1 MEKLVKYGEEFV
13 FYVSLKTAGS
23 DSYQVNPTLAVG
35 DVKVTQ
41 DGVDFGNIDT
51 IPVVAPIGGT
61 QVKVTVSI
69 AELTGKQIQI
79 QFIDAAGAE
88 WKAATINIET
98 YAHADAQHPYR
109 GEGLLDRVN
118 TSANH
123 NVNKSVAKF
132 LRSTEEYQGYE
143 GGLIYIDTVNGT
155 AGSDPYVN
163 GKVDKKVNNLADA
176 LSLGTALGMNDYHV
190 SAGSSLQFISGQ
202 AGRSYVGHNWS
213 LDLNDQAID
222 GIYIHGPAV
231 TGAATAVSTPPKL
244 EDCNLNG
251 VTLPPG
257 HYIDC
262 GFSSNILAGAAGD
275 YFFRDCGSDLAGDYP
290 CFDFNASIGNVNA
303 MFREYRGEVEFKN
316 MGQSGT
322 DLASIDGNGRVKMHA
337 TSIGGS
343 ISVQGHQELVN
354 RAAFVAAGGIVH
366 DASRFATDQ
375 LADLGTILALVE
387 AIDTSSEAAARFDEI
402 KGAGWTD
409 ETLRSIRTAIGSIG
423 GIQGARTI
431 VLQVYETGGTT
442 PIADVDIAVDNAD
455 QSLNLG
461 TVQSDSLGKWT
472 IGLDDADYKLIPQK
486 AGWVFTEVPKSIT
499 VDSNE
504 TFILYA
510 DAQVIPN
517 PENPDSCNVICDLKD
532 FGLDPKAGVTFT
544 ARLTTTPQAVNG
556 AILNAEAWSV
566 DTDVNGRAILTL
578 PQGIKFTIFSTA
590 LGGDSKTIRIDTAA
604 LSSLILADQ
613 V

>member
-1 MEKLVKYGEEFV
+1 MEKLVKYGQEFI
-13 FYVSLKTAGS
+13 FYISLKTSGS
-23 DSYQVNPTLAVG
+23 DSYQVNPTLAAG

-51 IPVVAPIGGT
+51 IPVVAPAGGT
-61 QVKVTVSI
+61 QIKVTVSI

-88 WKAATINIET
+88 WKADTINIST
-98 YAHADAQHPYR
+98 YGHADAQYPFF
-109 GEGLLDRVN
+109 GEGLYDRVI

-123 NVNKSVAKF
+123 NVNKSAAKF

-143 GGLIYIDTVNGT
+143 GGFIYIDTVNGT
-155 AGSDPYVN
+155 AGSDPYTN
-163 GKVDKKVNNLADA
+163 GKIDKKVNNLADA

-190 SAGSSLQFISGQ
+190 SAGSFLQFISGQ

-222 GIYIHGPAV
+222 GIYLHGPSV
-231 TGAATAVSTPPKL
+231 TGAATAVTTSPKL
-244 EDCNLNG
+244 EDCSLNG

-257 HYIDC
+257 HYIAC
-262 GFSSNILAGAAGD
+262 GFSSTVLAGAAGD
-275 YFFRDCGSDLAGDYP
+275 YFFTDCESDLAGGYP
-290 CFDFNASIGNVNA
+290 CFDFNASIGDVNA
-303 MFREYRGEVEFKN
+303 LFREYRGEIEFKN
-316 MGQSGT
+316 MGQSGA
-322 DLASIDGNGRVKMHA
+322 DLASVDGNGRVKMHA
-337 TSIGGS
+337 TSIGGT

-354 RAAFVAAGGIVH
+354 RAVFIAAGGTVN

-375 LADLGTILALVE
+375 LADVGTILTLVE
-387 AIDTSSEAAARFDEI
+387 AIDTSTELAARFDEI

-409 ETLRSIRTAIGSIG
+409 ETLSSIRTAIGSIG
-423 GIQGARTI
+423 GIQGANAITI
-431 VLQVYETGGTT
+431 QIYETDTTT
-442 PIADVDIAVDNAD
+442 PIVDDTIAIWNSD
-455 QSLNLG
+455 QSLMLG
-461 TVQSDSLGKWT
+461 TAKTDSNGQIS
-472 IGLDDADYKLIPQK
+472 IGLDDGTYKIVSQK
-486 AGWVFTEVPKSIT
+486 AHIEFDVPETMVVTVPATFTYYGTPETYPVPS
-499 VDSNE
+499 
-504 TFILYA
+504 
-510 DAQVIPN
+510 
-517 PENPDSCNVICDLKD
+517 NPDACNVICDLKD
-532 FGLDPKAGVTFT
+532 FGLDPKAGITFT
-544 ARLTTTPQAVNG
+544 ARLTTTPQAVNS

-578 PQGIKFTIFSTA
+578 PQGVKFTIFSTA